1 MATVNGKEYS
11 WVSMEL
17 RVGGSAAIVGF
28 TAIKYPWKVDHSKV
42 MGASR
47 KALGMTRGRLM
58 TDSGSL
64 TLLESEYLN
73 LSSAP
78 GWCDQTTEVIVS
90 YAEPGLPTKVDTLK
104 GVKFTGADGGGEE
117 GSEALKREVS
127 FEFTDILVN
136 GVSPIASV

>member
-17 RVGGSAAIVGF
+17 RVGSSAAIVGF

-42 MGASR
+42 MGAGR

-73 LSSAP
+73 LSSTP

-136 GVSPIASV
+136 GVSPIAE